1 MNSVDCC
8 CLTMVAQTKA
18 AITAEALAHHSI
30 LIMVRSFIVVIGD
43 FVNEYAI
50 FIIMKE
56 ALLITTLLLK

>member
-1 MNSVDCC
+1 MNSTDCC
-8 CLTMVAQTKA
+8 CFRMAALTAV
-18 AITAEALAHHSI
+18 AITAEASAHLSI
-30 LIMVRSFIVVIGD
+30 LILVRSFNVGIGD

>member
-1 MNSVDCC
+1 MNSVDCY
-8 CLTMVAQTKA
+8 CLTMVAQTWA
-18 AITAEALAHHSI
+18 AITAEALAHLSI
-30 LIMVRSFIVVIGD
+30 LILVRPINVGIGD

>member
-1 MNSVDCC
+1 
-8 CLTMVAQTKA
+8 MVAQTGA
-18 AITAEALAHHSI
+18 AITAEALAHLSI
-30 LIMVRSFIVVIGD
+30 LIWVRSFNVGIGD